1 MIFSADNPSVRF
13 RKHQNWFFAGRKAE
27 LRCVA
32 SGWPLPTVKW
42 LMNGKQVKDGD
53 LNETVYFSESV
64 AEESITLSL
73 HFSEVKPQ
81 HVGEFTCEAENKFK
95 VTRRNTEVSI
105 KCKGLFR
112 ILNTC
117 NNKLSKDKN
126 SIRALY
132 I

>member
-1 MIFSADNPSVRF
+1 
-13 RKHQNWFFAGRKAE
+13 
-27 LRCVA
+27 
-32 SGWPLPTVKW
+32 
-42 LMNGKQVKDGD
+42 MNGKQVKDGD

-64 AEESITLSL
+64 AEETITLSL